1 MPKAFVYIFMLT
13 LLSAAMS
20 TLSSLVHVNGS
31 SLGYDLCRT
40 LLGEKV
46 DSRKITRYGII
57 LGVIAS
63 ITVAYTFPANIVAR
77 GTAIFF
83 GVCAASFLPVYWA
96 ALYWKRATLSGV
108 WASIITGAAVS
119 IFGLTFLHRSESA
132 ALGICKKLFGCDEL
146 ISAYPWPFVDTFVY
160 SLPLAIIVLVVVSLL
175 TKAPETEHLNK
186 CFKR

>member
-1 MPKAFVYIFMLT
+1 MLT

-40 LLGEKV
+40 LRGDRG
-46 DSRKITRYGII
+46 DSKKITRFGII
-57 LGVIAS
+57 LGIIGSIA
-63 ITVAYTFPANIVAR
+63 VAYTFPPGIVAR

-146 ISAYPWPFVDTFVY
+146 ISTYPWPFVDTLCY
-160 SLPLAIIVLVVVSLL
+160 ALPLSAAALIIVSLL
-175 TKAPETEHLNK
+175 TKPIDQKHIDK
-186 CFKR
+186 CFR